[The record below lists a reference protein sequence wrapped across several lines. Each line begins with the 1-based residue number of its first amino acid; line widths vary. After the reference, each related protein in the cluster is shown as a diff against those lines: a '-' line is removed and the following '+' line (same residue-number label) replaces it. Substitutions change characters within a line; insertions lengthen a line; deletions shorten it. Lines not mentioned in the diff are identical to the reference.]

1 MKCAESAGNAKNE
14 ALTGKN
20 NEKSFLSLPEG
31 CFFFALHQHVFQKTN
46 VERLKE
52 SEL

>member
-1 MKCAESAGNAKNE
+1 MKKA
-14 ALTGKN
+14 
-20 NEKSFLSLPEG
+20 FSL
-31 CFFFALHQHVFQKTN
+31 CLRDAFFFALHQHVFQKTN

>member
-1 MKCAESAGNAKNE
+1 MKKA
-14 ALTGKN
+14 
-20 NEKSFLSLPEG
+20 FSL
-31 CFFFALHQHVFQKTN
+31 CLRDAFFFFALHQHVFQKTN